1 MNNIVLIGMPGA
13 GKSTVG
19 VLLAK
24 TLLMDFT
31 DTDLLIQR
39 ETKKALCDII
49 NEKGTD
55 YFISLEEE
63 IILKQDFSNSVIAT
77 GGSVVYGRD
86 AMKKLSS
93 EAKVIYLKVELSEL
107 IKRLGDI
114 RTRGIAMDKASGI
127 PELYEKRCPL
137 YEKYA
142 HITVD
147 CTDKT
152 PEECV
157 SLITEK
163 LKEEM
168 KND

>member
-1 MNNIVLIGMPGA
+1 MKNIVLIGMPGA

-31 DTDLLIQR
+31 DTDLVIQR

-63 IILKQDFSNSVIAT
+63 IILKQNFINTVVAT
-77 GGSVVYGRD
+77 GGSAVYGAN
-86 AMKKLSS
+86 AMKKLS
-93 EAKVIYLKVELSEL
+93 ENGITVYLKVESEQL

-114 RTRGIAMDKASGI
+114 TSRGIAMDKNMGI
-127 PELYEKRCPL
+127 PELFEARSPL

-142 HITVD
+142 DIIID

-157 SLITEK
+157 NIIANKLSEEK
-163 LKEEM
+163 
-168 KND
+168 